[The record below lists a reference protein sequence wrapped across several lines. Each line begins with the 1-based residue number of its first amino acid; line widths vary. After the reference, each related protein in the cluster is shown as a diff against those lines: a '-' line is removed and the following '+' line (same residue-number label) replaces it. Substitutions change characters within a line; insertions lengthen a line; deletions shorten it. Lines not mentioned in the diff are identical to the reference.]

1 MKAVHDR
8 DSLTQCIYVDKFN
21 FYGFFIHKKIVD
33 FYVYYKNHN
42 YWNLPTDPI
51 NQVVTKILLLLI
63 KGCST
68 LLLMHASLD
77 TV

>member
-1 MKAVHDR
+1 MIVIVSHNVFMLIN
-8 DSLTQCIYVDKFN
+8 SIFMV
-21 FYGFFIHKKIVD
+21 FFFHKKIVD

-42 YWNLPTDPI
+42 YWNLPADPI
-51 NQVVTKILLLLI
+51 KQVVTKILLLLI